1 VGVNEGLKSDSSAHC
16 DELVSLPKAILTR
29 YVGHLSQAGVD
40 QLRSALIAA
49 LDLGEASDWL

>member
-1 VGVNEGLKSDSSAHC
+1 MNEGLKSDSSAHC